1 MVVKLQA
8 NNGHVTGL
16 HVGYATNRQQEPDRI
31 WRRGEFYDSLRI
43 EEHEDL
49 ERYTSCSSVPSGS
62 TLFSEDKF
70 PTNVFI
76 LLSGRAKL
84 SVDLSD
90 GKRFILRIAEPG
102 EVLGL
107 ASALTG
113 NPYEVTAE
121 TFYPCQLALIRRE
134 EFLEFLQR
142 HPSALMSAARS
153 LGNYYVQTSARF
165 RTIGGTPS
173 VATKHA
179 RLLLEFSASGEKTE
193 HGTRLRLALTHS
205 EIGECIG
212 MCRESVSRAL
222 CDFQRRKFIDLR
234 GSTLTITDRSS
245 LERCA
250 ST

>member
-1 MVVKLQA
+1 MSSAINTHQ
-8 NNGHVTGL
+8 NS
-16 HVGYATNRQQEPDRI
+16 DRF
-31 WRRGEFYDSLRI
+31 WRRGEFYDSLRMD
-43 EEHEDL
+43 EHDDL
-49 ERYTSCSSVPSGS
+49 ERCTSRFSVPPGS
-62 TLFSEDKF
+62 TLFSEGESPK
-70 PTNVFI
+70 NVFI
-76 LLSGRAKL
+76 LVNGRAKL
-84 SVDLSD
+84 SVNLSD

-107 ASALTG
+107 AFALTG
-113 NPYEVTAE
+113 NPYEVMAE
-121 TFYPCQLALIRRE
+121 TLYLCHIALIKRE

-142 HPSALMSAARS
+142 HPPALMSAARS
-153 LGNYYVQTSARF
+153 LGNYYAQTSARF

-173 VATKHA
+173 VATKLA
-179 RLLLEFSASGEKTE
+179 RLLLEFSASGERTD
-193 HGTRLRLALTHS
+193 HGTRLRLTLTHS

>member
-1 MVVKLQA
+1 MS
-8 NNGHVTGL
+8 
-16 HVGYATNRQQEPDRI
+16 YATNTQPELDQI

-43 EEHEDL
+43 EEHDDL
-49 ERYTSCSSVPSGS
+49 ERCTSCFSVPPGS
-62 TLFSEDKF
+62 TLFSEDEF
-70 PTNVFI
+70 PKRVFI
-76 LLSGRAKL
+76 LLNGRAKL
-84 SVDLSD
+84 SVNLSD

-121 TFYPCQLALIRRE
+121 TLYLCHIALIGRE

-153 LGNYYVQTSARF
+153 LGNYYAQTSARF
-165 RTIGGTPS
+165 RTIGGTPT
-173 VATKHA
+173 VATKLA

-193 HGTRLRLALTHS
+193 HGTRLRLTLTHS

-222 CDFQRRKFIDLR
+222 CDFQRRKFIDLP